1 MRRLMLPALTIFLAL
16 AGCTTSNA
24 QDQELR
30 DRDWTLVSV
39 DGASS
44 VPSDQTAPT
53 IRFGAD
59 GRLAGNTGCN
69 SASADF
75 TVNGDRLTIGMMI
88 TTKRACVERSRNE
101 LERAYIEALTA
112 TRRFRIVKNEL
123 ELLNESGSVV
133 ARFR

>member
-1 MRRLMLPALTIFLAL
+1 
-16 AGCTTSNA
+16 
-24 QDQELR
+24 
-30 DRDWTLVSV
+30 
-39 DGASS
+39 
-44 VPSDQTAPT
+44 
-53 IRFGAD
+53 
-59 GRLAGNTGCN
+59 GNTGCN

-101 LERAYIEALTA
+101 LERTYIEALTA

>member
-1 MRRLMLPALTIFLAL
+1 MRRLIIPALTILLTL

-39 DGASS
+39 DGAPS

-53 IRFGAD
+53 IRFGSD
-59 GRLAGNTGCN
+59 GRLSGNTGCN

-88 TTKRACVERSRNE
+88 STKRACLEQRRNE
-101 LERAYIEALTA
+101 LERAYMAALNA
-112 TRRFRIVKNEL
+112 TRRFRIVKEEL
-123 ELLNESGSVV
+123 ELLDESGSVV